1 MFLAPRVKEFIIKQR
16 HFDEIEVELKFWMI
30 DDTFVDPAMESP
42 AQYPKM
48 TAAVLMNLL
57 ELRAPGVGVN

>member
-1 MFLAPRVKEFIIKQR
+1 MFASQVNEFIIKQR
-16 HFDEIEVELKFWMI
+16 HFDAIEAELKFWVI
-30 DDTFVDPAMESP
+30 DDTFVDPAMGSP
-42 AQYPKM
+42 AQFPKM